1 MVHLVTGG
9 SGSGKSAYAEEQVLQ
24 LGEGRR
30 IYLATMQVN
39 DEESVLRVAKHR
51 EMRKEKAFETI
62 ERTDTLENQEIPDDS
77 IVLLECV
84 SNLVAN
90 EMFMPGKSGIHA
102 VSAVIDGI
110 EHIRRH
116 ARHLVIV
123 TNEVFSSGVAY
134 GGMTRVYLE
143 FLGIINQHLGR
154 TADMVTEVVFG
165 IPIPVKRP
173 GEGIIRQNILFHEVA
188 EK

>member
-51 EMRKEKAFETI
+51 EMRKEKTFETI
-62 ERTDTLENQEIPDDS
+62 ERTDTLENLEIPDDS

-84 SNLVAN
+84 SNLLAN

-110 EHIRRH
+110 EHIQRH

-173 GEGIIRQNILFHEVA
+173 GEGIIRQNRLFHEVA
-188 EK
+188 AK